1 MYGREKGEDGMEV
14 KSVSIRIP
22 LEVLD
27 WLRERAAR
35 ETIKRRRVVS
45 LNAYVVELMQREM
58 EADQEKG
65 GI

>member
-1 MYGREKGEDGMEV
+1 MEV

-58 EADQEKG
+58 EAAQEKG

>member
-1 MYGREKGEDGMEV
+1 VYGREKGEDGMEV